1 MEKWKKYY
9 KSRYVDLY
17 FGLWYMHKRGGVIF
31 VQIFY
36 VVDGAHW
43 LFKKK
48 KKRGGRRR
56 GRTREQGERREPNP
70 LIFTT
75 SFRYLSTCGGRPNHD
90 RSPSHLSIYINPYL
104 QKKIG
109 REREGKPKEEAGH
122 LIGKQLPM

>member
-1 MEKWKKYY
+1 M
-9 KSRYVDLY
+9 
-17 FGLWYMHKRGGVIF
+17 GLTDY
-31 VQIFY
+31 
-36 VVDGAHW
+36 
-43 LFKKK
+43 LK
-48 KKRGGRRR
+48 KKRKKEADEGG
-56 GRTREQGERREPNP
+56 GRTREHGERREPNP